1 METLDHSE
9 LPDLSGRLLQL
20 FLSRAGASEDSVSVF
35 LLEYAKW
42 QHIGGRLFIVG
53 RVPETKGS
61 EWVAGREAAVAWD
74 GVSCYVSFRSRD
86 EYEESAASYKPSLKE
101 RLLR

>member
-1 METLDHSE
+1 MVDESE

-20 FLSRAGASEDSVSVF
+20 FLSRAGASEDSVSMF

-42 QHIGGRLFIVG
+42 QHIGGRLFLVG
-53 RVPETKGS
+53 RVPEAEGS

-74 GVSCYVSFRSRD
+74 SVSCYVSFRSRD
-86 EYEESAASYKPSLKE
+86 EYQESAAKYRPSLKE
-101 RLLR
+101 RFLR